1 MHSKVVQFKHMFHS
15 IGIHKK
21 FVKKHDYL
29 FIITYDY
36 NHL

>member
-1 MHSKVVQFKHMFHS
+1 MHSKVVQFKQMPHS

-21 FVKKHDYL
+21 FAKKHGYL

-36 NHL
+36 IHL